1 MGAEDLLHFPPLMK
15 KQPISNSF
23 PWALKNIKMLN
34 SCVLT
39 KKVKGKEQTIE
50 ADDETSQSA

>member
-1 MGAEDLLHFPPLMK
+1 MK

-23 PWALKNIKMLN
+23 PWDLKNIKMLN